1 MSDKKELNKEA
12 LGKVSGGQEGNDNP
26 VQGNIWFKPV
36 DDANP
41 QGNSTDG
48 ITINSGEI

>member
-26 VQGNIWFKPV
+26 VQGVIWITPV
-36 DDANP
+36 GGTNP